1 MIFPDIAPLELLGT
15 MIAFVITVL
24 ILLYAFGDNPAFRI
38 TIHIFIG
45 VAAGY
50 AGGVA
55 WHSII
60 RPYLIEPLSGQS
72 ILPVSP
78 FDLTLR
84 LVLVLLLL
92 TKLSSRTAFLG
103 NPVSAYLVGIGA
115 ASAIGGAIKGTIFP
129 LAGGSGGVVTANT
142 IQLLFGENISNAPL
156 IGLRLIFTGIMLIGT
171 ISTLMFFH
179 FSAKSIPNQT
189 PVRHRLVT
197 IIAWIG
203 QGFIAV
209 TFGVLFAGVYIAS
222 LDAIIERLNF
232 LWSVI
237 KTFFFG

>member
-1 MIFPDIAPLELLGT
+1 MLF
-15 MIAFVITVL
+15 
-24 ILLYAFGDNPAFRI
+24 YAFGDSPPFRI
-38 TIHIFIG
+38 AVHLFIG

-50 AGGVA
+50 SGGVA

-60 RPYLIEPLSGQS
+60 RPYFIDPLSGQS
-72 ILPVSP
+72 VAPISP

-84 LVLVLLLL
+84 LILVILLL
-92 TKLSSRTAFLG
+92 TKISSRTAFVG
-103 NPVSAYLVGIGA
+103 NPVGAYLVGIGA

-129 LAGGSGGVVTANT
+129 LTSGASGVVPTKT
-142 IQLLFGENISNAPL
+142 IQLLFGENISDGPL
-156 IGLRLIFTGIMLIGT
+156 IALRFIFTGVILVGT

-189 PVRHRLVT
+189 PIRNRFVT

-203 QGFIAV
+203 QGFIAI

-222 LDAIIERLNF
+222 LDAIIERLIF
-232 LWSVI
+232 LWSAI
-237 KTFFFG
+237 NTFFIG